1 MFHHSTNKSVF
12 IFIVFL
18 IPFFSCE
25 KNSTPDPSTVEGRV
39 QYKVNGE
46 LVVIDHVNMISNQ
59 YCVFVKANVGIPVE
73 TEYHF
78 AASNGQDPTVAMT
91 IKTDSLQIK
100 NYHLNY
106 DSASPLLFYL
116 KHKGL
121 NASLFSSG
129 DQVDMNITGYKDGLI
144 SGTFTATLTPTPDN
158 PSGHEANSI
167 KITEGKINSVAA
179 VY

>member
-1 MFHHSTNKSVF
+1 MFHHFINKNGF
-12 IFIVFL
+12 IFILFL

-25 KNSTPDPSTVEGRV
+25 KDSTPDPSAVKGRV

-59 YCVFVKANVGIPVE
+59 YCVFVKTIVGTPGE

-91 IKTDSLQIK
+91 VKTDSLQIK

-129 DQVDMNITGYKDGLI
+129 DQVDMNITSYKDGLI

-158 PSGHEANSI
+158 PAGHEANSI
-167 KITEGKINSVAA
+167 KITEGTISNVDA